1 MGTVPAISIELLGRT
16 SVRAGDLA
24 LPLPTSRKT
33 RALLGYLVLTE
44 TAQRRD
50 RLCELLWEVPDDPR
64 GALRWSLSKLRPIIN
79 FDGRERLGTD
89 QGSVFML
96 LDDVDVDVHRIN
108 RCLKE
113 DGAPEALRTA
123 WQAATEL
130 LLIDCELADQP
141 NFNAWVTL
149 ERQKVTNMRVALAK
163 RLTLCDQVDPDEAI
177 LWADRWL
184 DDRPLDAEAAQAA
197 VACRHRTGRIEEA
210 VQRAA
215 ELEVAF
221 RKAGMQIPSFVTR
234 EPDQAPPSQPKSFVP
249 AGSEQRPRQ
258 IVRFARTADDVCLAW
273 TSSGAGDAPPLVKTT
288 CWLTHLEL
296 EREAPI
302 WTPIYRELAVERR
315 FIRYDGRGGGLSDWD
330 VPNIDFNS
338 FVTDLETVVDAA
350 GVERF
355 PLLGISPGVAVAIE
369 YAARHPE
376 RVSHL
381 ILFGGACAGWR
392 FQANPG
398 EVRKRDAVT
407 VMAEVEWDQDSASS
421 RCVFSATQVPTATQD
436 ELAWFDEFRRKSTSP
451 RNAARF
457 LQVFLDLDSRH
468 RLAELKVPTLV
479 LHSRN
484 DPRVPVWAGRAL
496 ATAIPGAQF
505 VGLDSANHMLIGRE
519 PASSAFVA
527 AVRRFLTEAR

>member
-24 LPLPTSRKT
+24 LPLPASRKT

-44 TAQRRD
+44 TQQRRD

-79 FDGRERLGTD
+79 FDGRERLGTE
-89 QGSVFML
+89 QGKVFMV

-113 DGAPEALRTA
+113 DGTPKALSTA
-123 WQAATEL
+123 WQAASEL

-141 NFNAWVTL
+141 NFNAWLAL
-149 ERQKVTNMRVALAK
+149 ERQKVANMRVALAK
-163 RLTLCDQVDPDEAI
+163 RLTFCDQVDPDEAI
-177 LWADRWL
+177 VWADRWL

-197 VACRHRTGRIEEA
+197 VACRHRTGRLEEA

-215 ELEVAF
+215 ELEAVF
-221 RKAGMQIPSFVTR
+221 RKSGLEIPSFATR
-234 EPDQAPPSQPKSFVP
+234 EPEQAPPSQAKSFVP

-258 IVRFARTADDVCLAW
+258 TIRFARTVDDVCLAW
-273 TSSGAGDAPPLVKTT
+273 ASLGAGGAPPLVKAA

-302 WTPIYRELAVERR
+302 WSPIYRELAVERR
-315 FIRYDGRGGGLSDWD
+315 FIRYDGRGCGLSDWD
-330 VPNIDFNS
+330 VPNIDFNGL
-338 FVTDLETVVDAA
+338 VIDLETVVDAA

-355 PLLGISPGVAVAIE
+355 PLLGISQGVAVAIE

-381 ILFGGACAGWR
+381 ILFGGSPAGWR
-392 FQANPG
+392 FMANPG
-398 EVRKRDAVT
+398 EIRKRDALT
-407 VMAEVEWDQDSASS
+407 VLAEVEWGQVSASS
-421 RCVFSATQVPTATQD
+421 RFVFSATQVPNATQD

-457 LQVFLDLDSRH
+457 LQVFLDLDVRH
-468 RLAELKVPTLV
+468 RLADLKVPTLV
-479 LHSRN
+479 LHSRD

-496 ATAIPGAQF
+496 ATAISGAQF
-505 VGLDSANHMLIGRE
+505 VGLESGNHMLIGRE
-519 PASSAFVA
+519 PASNAFVA
-527 AVRRFLTEAR
+527 AVRRFLAAAR